1 VITLL
6 LSVRISIRWGVA
18 YRIRRVTF
26 PAIAGRFVLGSKH
39 LPAPLPGWDRVSD
52 TVLTTLPP
60 IAGRLEAG
68 GPRFRSLYLLSPD
81 KCERAHQALADPAS
95 GGTWVS
101 VYSEDAYRPVDLSQD
116 MCDCI
121 AFDRLYLAVEPVRER
136 FIRRGPRDER
146 AQVEIGVGKS

>member
-68 GPRFRSLYLLSPD
+68 GPRFRSLYLLSHSKFKRSNQTLNVGVTLPQLPL
-81 KCERAHQALADPAS
+81 AVALAALRS
-95 GGTWVS
+95 SLSVSRSAGGQRVKS
-101 VYSEDAYRPVDLSQD
+101 QNAMRDLSVN
-116 MCDCI
+116 
-121 AFDRLYLAVEPVRER
+121 LPKSNS
-136 FIRRGPRDER
+136 RGGQ
-146 AQVEIGVGKS
+146 QVCTKLT